1 MEDVEMFTSKEVN
14 GEMIKMREIEK
25 MKFEERRK
33 LRKRMRRRKL
43 FWNVVVGYIIG
54 CIIGLAIRINFASA
68 QVVPQEQNQ
77 VREPYNISIII
88 EEDVEAPKGLKYVFD
103 STNWTEEE
111 KYLLAKI
118 AMAEAE
124 GCSIETKSLV
134 IATVLNRVEE
144 KSFPDSIKEV
154 ISQKRGNVYQF
165 SPLGNGRWN
174 KVEPNE
180 DCYTALEKVMKAE
193 NDFSN
198 GALYFESCK
207 NANNWHSRNLKYL
220 CKSDTMRFY
229 KHKT

>member
-1 MEDVEMFTSKEVN
+1 MFTSKEVN
-14 GEMIKMREIEK
+14 GEMIKMREMER
-25 MKFEERRK
+25 MKFEERRE

-43 FWNVVVGYIIG
+43 FWNAVVCCVLGVAIIM
-54 CIIGLAIRINFASA
+54 AILCVYPISA
-68 QVVPQEQNQ
+68 QVPSESKTQPS
-77 VREPYNISIII
+77 EPYNIAIII
-88 EEDVEAPKGLKYVFD
+88 EEDVEAPRGLKYAFD

-154 ISQKRGNVYQF
+154 IYQKRGNVYQF

>member
-1 MEDVEMFTSKEVN
+1 MFTSQEVFR
-14 GEMIKMREIEK
+14 MMQIEK
-25 MKFEERRK
+25 LNLEERRK
-33 LRKRMRRRKL
+33 LRKRRKRERL
-43 FWNVVVGYIIG
+43 FWNAVLCCALGM
-54 CIIGLAIRINFASA
+54 AIMMAILCVYPISA
-68 QVVPQEQNQ
+68 QVVSQEQNQ
-77 VREPYNISIII
+77 VSEPYNIAIII
-88 EEDVEAPKGLKYVFD
+88 EEDVEAPRGLKYAFD
-103 STNWTEEE
+103 SSDWTEED

-154 ISQKRGNVYQF
+154 IYQKRDKVYQF
-165 SPLGNGRWN
+165 SPIGDGRWN
-174 KVEPNE
+174 RVEPNE

-193 NDFSN
+193 EDFSS